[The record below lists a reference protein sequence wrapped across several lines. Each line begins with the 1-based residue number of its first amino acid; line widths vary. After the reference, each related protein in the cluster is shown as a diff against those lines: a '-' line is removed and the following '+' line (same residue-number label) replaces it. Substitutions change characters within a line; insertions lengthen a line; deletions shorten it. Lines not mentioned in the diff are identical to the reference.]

1 MKKMIVLGAM
11 FGMSLCTYAQNSAK
25 DFEFTTIK
33 EIPIT
38 SIKNQNRSGTCWAYS
53 SLGFFA

>member
-1 MKKMIVLGAM
+1 MIVLGAM

-38 SIKNQNRSGTCWAYS
+38 SIKNQNRSGTCC
-53 SLGFFA
+53 F